1 MSGHDGE
8 SARDAAPADG
18 APARTSALESVLP
31 PPPEGPHTLRMKDLC
46 ERTGLPRQAIHFYI
60 QQGLLPPGTKTGRNM
75 AFYGEEHVARVEL
88 IRKLQ
93 HERFLPLRAIK
104 ALLEG
109 HDGHFSPA
117 QRALLSDI
125 KQRFT
130 TAQLARTDALPELAL
145 SADEACARTGVP
157 RADLDR
163 AVEIGVLGAREGD
176 DGATMIAHEDLW
188 MLEAWAEI
196 RRLGYADELGFRID
210 DLSLLAETVD
220 HLFQREALLLASRIE
235 RMSPERAAAMI
246 ERALPIVHQFITG
259 LHIKRIRSFFATLE

>member
-1 MSGHDGE
+1 MTGDDAE
-8 SARDAAPADG
+8 SARDAAG
-18 APARTSALESVLP
+18 APPATSNRESMLP
-31 PPPEGPHTLRMKDLC
+31 PPDGSPHTLRMKDLC
-46 ERTGLPRQAIHFYI
+46 ERTGLPRQVIHFYI

-75 AFYGEEHVARVEL
+75 AFYGEEHVTRIAL

-109 HDGHFSPA
+109 HEGHFSPA
-117 QRALLSDI
+117 QRAMLADV
-125 KQRFT
+125 KGRFT
-130 TAQLARTDALPELAL
+130 TAQLARSDALPELAM

-163 AVEIGVLGAREGD
+163 AVEIGVIGARESE
-176 DGATMIAHEDLW
+176 DGSRLIAQEDLW

-196 RRLGYADELGFRID
+196 RRLGYADDLGFRID
-210 DLSLLAETVD
+210 DLALLQETVD
-220 HLFQREALLLASRIE
+220 DLFQREAQLLASRIE

-259 LHIKRIRSFFATLE
+259 LHIKRIRAFFATLE

>member
-1 MSGHDGE
+1 VSHDRIE
-8 SARDAAPADG
+8 APTPRD
-18 APARTSALESVLP
+18 SVLP
-31 PPPEGPHTLRMKDLC
+31 PPEGSPHTLRMKDLC

-60 QQGLLPPGTKTGRNM
+60 QQGLLPPGKKTGRNM
-75 AFYGEEHVARVEL
+75 AFYGEEHVTRVL
-88 IRKLQ
+88 LVRKLQ

-117 QRALLSDI
+117 QRALLSDV

-130 TAQLARTDALPELAL
+130 TSQLAKSDALPELTL

-163 AVEIGVLGAREGD
+163 AVEIGVLGAREVEG
-176 DGATMIAHEDLW
+176 TTLIAQEDLW

-210 DLSLLAETVD
+210 DLTLLQEVVD
-220 HLFQREALLLASRIE
+220 GLFQREALLLASRIE

-246 ERALPIVHQFITG
+246 ERALPIVHQFVTG
-259 LHIKRIRSFFATLE
+259 LHVKRIRSFFSTLE

>member
-1 MSGHDGE
+1 MSDAPGPNPATSPGRE
-8 SARDAAPADG
+8 AAGAREG
-18 APARTSALESVLP
+18 SILP
-31 PPPEGPHTLRMKDLC
+31 PPSGAPHTLRMKDLC
-46 ERTGLPRQAIHFYI
+46 ERTKLPRQAIHFYL

-75 AFYGEEHVARVEL
+75 AFYGEEHVARVLL
-88 IRKLQ
+88 IKKLQ

-109 HDGHFSPA
+109 HEGHFSPA

-130 TAQLARTDALPELAL
+130 TAQLAKSDALPELAV

-163 AVEIGVLGAREGD
+163 AVELGVIGAREGD
-176 DGATMIAHEDLW
+176 DGTTLIAQEDLW

-210 DLSLLAETVD
+210 DLALLQEVVD
-220 HLFQREALLLASRIE
+220 DLFQREALLLASRIE
-235 RMSPERAAAMI
+235 RTSPERAAAMI